1 MLMPKAPTFGA
12 THQLEAGMPVH
23 QLQRLLGH
31 NDIHTT
37 MRYVHWLPHLQ
48 ADVRGTDLL
57 KDLEVCDE

>member
-1 MLMPKAPTFGA
+1 
-12 THQLEAGMPVH
+12 MPVH